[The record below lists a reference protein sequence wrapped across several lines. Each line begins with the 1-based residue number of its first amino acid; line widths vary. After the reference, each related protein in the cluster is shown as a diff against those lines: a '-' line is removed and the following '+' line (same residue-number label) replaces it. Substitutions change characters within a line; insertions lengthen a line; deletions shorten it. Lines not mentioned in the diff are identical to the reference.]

1 MEYTNLGKT
10 DILISRIP
18 HGCMELGGM
27 AHLYWEVKGEEE
39 NATLL
44 QIALE
49 NGITTFDTAES
60 YGDGHSE
67 TIVGKALKKVRSQC
81 IIASKVA
88 KEHLMPDD
96 IQKALE
102 GSLRR
107 LDTSYLDLYYIH
119 WPNEAIPIEKTIDK
133 LMRLKDQHMIRAIG
147 VSNFSLAQLKD
158 AMKYGEISA
167 YQPEYNLLSR
177 GIEKEIMPFC
187 SDNRISILSY
197 NSLAKGILT
206 GAFHLY
212 GAKLEPKDFRNAKP
226 HFQKANMEIQK
237 MLILHL
243 EEVAKKHSATISQIA
258 ASWTLAQP
266 GMTSAII
273 GTQNQKH
280 FLENIQAFKIKL
292 AADEICLIS
301 EISDKVIQGMTL

>member
-1 MEYTNLGKT
+1 MEYTNLGTT
-10 DILISRIP
+10 DITLSRIT

-27 AHLYWEVKGEEE
+27 SHLYWEVKEEE
-39 NATLL
+39 VNVALL
-44 QIALE
+44 QTALD
-49 NGITTFDTAES
+49 NGVTTFDTAES
-60 YGDGHSE
+60 YGDGRSE
-67 TIVGKALKKVRSQC
+67 TIVGKALKKVRSRC
-81 IIASKVA
+81 TIASKVA

-102 GSLRR
+102 GSLKR
-107 LDTSYLDLYYIH
+107 LDTSYIDLYYIH
-119 WPNEAIPIEKTIDK
+119 WPNNDIPLEKTVTK
-133 LMRLKDQHMIRAIG
+133 LMQLKDQGVIKSIG
-147 VSNFSLAQLKD
+147 VSNFSLAQLTE
-158 AMKYGEISA
+158 AVKYGEISA

-187 SDNRISILSY
+187 REHKISILSY

-226 HFQKANMEIQK
+226 HFQNANMRVQERLIQ
-237 MLILHL
+237 LL
-243 EEVAKKHSATISQIA
+243 EEVAKKHGATVSQIA
-258 ASWTLAQP
+258 TSWTIAQP

-280 FLENIQAFKIKL
+280 FLENIRAIEIKL
-292 AADEICLIS
+292 TEDETK
-301 EISDKVIQGMTL
+301 EISGLSDQVIQEMTL